1 MISIE
6 IRIDERLFRRIGR
19 ALISPPALAFVA
31 LVGVAVPIAMAAP
44 VDIQFSF
51 SANTPARA
59 AEVNANFTAFK
70 DGINDND
77 LRIEALETLNP
88 LPSAGQAMAYATSN
102 AGADNTT
109 SYSSAGAVMIERNS
123 TLYTVT
129 LEAVT
134 CADPDEN
141 PIGSATVSH
150 NAFGNSTDNFCLIQ
164 RMRQDPGDPASCQ
177 IQIRCFDQTQQEIA
191 GWNLIYLQ

>member
-6 IRIDERLFRRIGR
+6 VRIDERLFKRIGR
-19 ALISPPALAFVA
+19 ALISPPALAFAA

-44 VDIQFSF
+44 VAIEFSF

-59 AEVNANFTAFK
+59 AEVNANFTAFQA
-70 DGINDND
+70 GINDND
-77 LRIEALETLNP
+77 LRIEAIETLNP
-88 LPSAGQAMAYATSN
+88 LPSAGQVMAYATSN
-102 AGADNTT
+102 ANASNTT
-109 SYSSAGAVMIERNS
+109 SYSSAGAVTIERNNV
-123 TLYTVT
+123 TYTVT

-134 CADPDEN
+134 CADVDDN

-164 RMRQDPGDPASCQ
+164 RMRQDPDNDANCE
-177 IQIRCFDQTQQEIA
+177 IQIRCFDGTQLEIA